1 MARLLRRVCSIASA
15 CGKCAAEASEAGRA
29 AATRYNS
36 RFGLQMSNI
45 IVLGAQWGDEGKGK
59 VVDLFSQEFDIV
71 ARYQGGHN
79 AGHTVFIGEK
89 KYVLKLIPSGILRP
103 GIQAVI
109 GNGVVIDPMAL
120 LDEMRTLT
128 DAGVDV
134 TRQLRIS
141 NRAHVI
147 FPFHRIVEKISEDRA
162 DRVAIGTTSR
172 GIGPCYEDKIG
183 RRGIR
188 IADLFDTETF
198 PKMYNGLAEDK
209 QLLARAFN
217 INETID
223 YARIRDQY
231 QDFAGRIRP
240 LVCDTAHLLND
251 AIRAGKRI
259 LFEGAQGT
267 MLDIDH
273 GTYPFVTSSSATAGG
288 ACTGSG
294 VPPTRIGG
302 VIGVSKAYITRV
314 GSGPFPTEALGEV
327 GEGIRKAGNEYGAVT
342 GRPRRCGWF
351 DAPLLRY
358 TSMINGFDSLIITK
372 LDVLDHL
379 DEIPVCT
386 TYKGCDEMP
395 ATIHVLE
402 SIEPVYEKLPGWK
415 APTRGLK
422 DYDKLPAR
430 AKDYLKFL
438 SDRTGVEIGCV
449 STGPERDETIL
460 VPGSRLQELVWGQ

>member
-1 MARLLRRVCSIASA
+1 MVDSVPE
-15 CGKCAAEASEAGRA
+15 K
-29 AATRYNS
+29 
-36 RFGLQMSNI
+36 MSNI

-59 VVDLFSQEFDIV
+59 VVDLFSHEFDIV

-79 AGHTVFIGEK
+79 AGHTVFVGEK

-103 GIQAVI
+103 GILAVI

-120 LDEMRTLT
+120 LEEMATLNK
-128 DAGVDV
+128 AGVDV
-134 TRQLRIS
+134 ARQLRVS

-147 FPFHRIVEKISEDRA
+147 FPFHRIVEKISEGRA

-188 IADLFDTETF
+188 IADLFDTATF
-198 PKMYNGLAEDK
+198 PKMYDGLAEDK

-217 INETID
+217 INEEID
-223 YARIRDQY
+223 YAAIREQY
-231 QDFAGRIRP
+231 RQFAEQIRP
-240 LVCDTAHLLND
+240 LVCDTAHLLNT
-251 AIRAGKRI
+251 AIRAGKRV

-267 MLDIDH
+267 MLDVDH

-288 ACTGSG
+288 ACTGAG
-294 VPPTRIGG
+294 VPPTAITG

-314 GSGPFPTEALGEV
+314 GSGPFPTEVHGEM
-327 GEGIRKAGNEYGAVT
+327 GETIRKAGNEYGAVT

-358 TSMINGFDSLIITK
+358 TAAINGFDSLIITK
-372 LDVLDHL
+372 LDVLDEL
-379 DEIPVCT
+379 DEIPVCVS
-386 TYKGCDEMP
+386 YGGSDEMP
-395 ATIHVLE
+395 ATIHGLE
-402 SIEPVYEKLPGWK
+402 SIRPEYQKMPGWK
-415 APTRGLK
+415 SPTRGLK
-422 DYDKLPAR
+422 DLNALPPR

-438 SDRTGVEIGCV
+438 TDQTGVEVGCV
-449 STGPERDETIL
+449 STGPERDETII
-460 VPGSRLQELVWGQ
+460 VPGSKLEKLVWGNAGRQQSA